1 MHPCA
6 LVRQGAIFLDH
17 SVRSLKPVINA
28 ISSSTHEYGDNV
40 TCSSQS
46 MVDLTKG
53 YLELERAKRMKRERN
68 AQDETSGVKW
78 TKFA

>member
-1 MHPCA
+1 
-6 LVRQGAIFLDH
+6 
-17 SVRSLKPVINA
+17 
-28 ISSSTHEYGDNV
+28 
-40 TCSSQS
+40 